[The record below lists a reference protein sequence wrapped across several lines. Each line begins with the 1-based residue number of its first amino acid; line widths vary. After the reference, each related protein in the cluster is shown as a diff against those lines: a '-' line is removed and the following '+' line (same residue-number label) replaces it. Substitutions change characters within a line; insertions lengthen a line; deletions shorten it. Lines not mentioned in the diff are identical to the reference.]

1 MTRHGRK
8 EGSYSPLDSL
18 DTKSLLAPSSFCSI
32 LRGVFGNSLVFPAR
46 RLGRHLMPIRITC
59 SRTRWS

>member
-1 MTRHGRK
+1 MARK
-8 EGSYSPLDSL
+8 KAAIPRWILW
-18 DTKSLLAPSSFCSI
+18 TPILLAPLVLLNLCVAF
-32 LRGVFGNSLVFPAR
+32 FGNSLVFPAR